1 MTEEEIAKFEYL
13 FNCYSARFSLY
24 DNEKKELISRM
35 GALKS
40 AVKIFGYKF
49 EPKGIV
55 NEYGF
60 AYQKFELVKINE

>member
-24 DNEKKELISRM
+24 DNEKEELISRM